1 MTARLR
7 IDSYEI
13 HFLRCKIIW
22 KNEALSSVPE
32 SIEEGNQTG
41 VSNQQTESK
50 PSVLAAARLLG
61 LAGGANKMPW
71 QPASLGNGKPF
82 SLRARGGLDIQIPRS

>member
-7 IDSYEI
+7 IHSHGI

-32 SIEEGNQTG
+32 SMEEGNQTG

-50 PSVLAAARLLG
+50 PPVLAAVHLLG
-61 LAGGANKMPW
+61 LTGGANEMPW
-71 QPASLGNGKPF
+71 QPASLGNGFVLGSSTMYK
-82 SLRARGGLDIQIPRS
+82 